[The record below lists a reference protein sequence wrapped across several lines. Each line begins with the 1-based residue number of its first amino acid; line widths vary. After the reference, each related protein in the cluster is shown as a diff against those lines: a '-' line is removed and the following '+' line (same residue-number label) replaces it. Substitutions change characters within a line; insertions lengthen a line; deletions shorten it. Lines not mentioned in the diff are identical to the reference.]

1 MESYEIEFQASVR
14 KDFRKLSPDREVR
27 SPTSSRN
34 ETLRVSV
41 ACALRLRRSRGSAV
55 ILESP
60 VSKHFQ
66 YNYISVCFR
75 LIASN
80 ISCNVKY
87 R

>member
-14 KDFRKLSPDREVR
+14 KDFRKLSPDREVI
-27 SPTSSRN
+27 SPTS
-34 ETLRVSV
+34 
-41 ACALRLRRSRGSAV
+41 RRSRGYAV